1 MNTRFGQVCLALIV
15 LLLAVIATRRFT
27 EPSNASAATPTQYK
41 CVMKASAG
49 RGVDAVADEA
59 LLNGLGKEGWQ
70 LVTGDAYYFILKR

>member
-1 MNTRFGQVCLALIV
+1 
-15 LLLAVIATRRFT
+15 
-27 EPSNASAATPTQYK
+27 
-41 CVMKASAG
+41 MKASAG